1 MGASSVAG
9 SRDSADQ
16 EGERLA
22 ASGSAV
28 RSRGRPSQ
36 RHGRVERALD
46 VAAYVL
52 NADGLTYASL
62 EGVATALGVTK
73 SALYYY
79 FRSKEDLVY
88 KSYLRAC
95 QVWIRAVEGAAGR
108 GGSGRERFEAYVRA
122 RLSLDNPPV
131 AFVGEIDFLAPSH
144 RNEIFALERRHDHAL
159 RGLLS
164 DGVADGSLTM
174 PDAGIVNHSVIGA
187 LNWILV
193 WLRPGK
199 GEMTQD
205 IIGEAYLDLFLNGL
219 AQGGREAA
227 ADLPPP
233 VRLMEPP
240 PVAAFD
246 RIEQAA
252 RRREALVRSG
262 SEFFNRNGFD
272 NCTLEDVVNG
282 LGISKS
288 ALYHYVSSK
297 EALLHAAY
305 DRSLEKTEV
314 VMTTIDDDAGDGLTK
329 IIRTIASAVDLHVG
343 PAGPIANYTRLKS
356 LTPEHGREVRA
367 RSERL
372 EAILSGFFD
381 LGVADGS
388 VRRLDTHLARLA
400 LLGAINSLPKWYAP
414 GGRVDADAVT
424 ANLVHLF
431 INGLLPRHA
440 R

>member
-1 MGASSVAG
+1 
-9 SRDSADQ
+9 
-16 EGERLA
+16 
-22 ASGSAV
+22 
-28 RSRGRPSQ
+28 
-36 RHGRVERALD
+36 
-46 VAAYVL
+46 
-52 NADGLTYASL
+52 
-62 EGVATALGVTK
+62 LGITK

-88 KSYLRAC
+88 KSYLRTC

-108 GGSGRERFEAYVRA
+108 GGAGRERFEAYVRS
-122 RLSLDNPPV
+122 RLSVDNPPV

-164 DGVADGSLTM
+164 EGVADGSLTM
-174 PDAGIVNHSVIGA
+174 PDVGVVNHSVIGA

-199 GEMTQD
+199 GEMTPD
-205 IIGEAYLDLFLNGL
+205 IIGEAFLDLFLNGL
-219 AQGGREAA
+219 ARSGRRSA

-305 DRSLEKTEV
+305 DRSLEKTEL
-314 VMTTIDDDAGDGLTK
+314 VMTTIDDDPGDGLAK
-329 IIRTIASAVDLHVG
+329 IMRTIASAVDLHVG

-356 LTPEHGREVRA
+356 LTPEHGREVHA

-388 VRRLDTHLARLA
+388 VRRIDTHLARLA

-414 GGRVDADAVT
+414 GARVDADAVT

-431 INGLLPRHA
+431 INGLVPRKG
-440 R
+440 